1 VAPVGEGVP
10 AAPAVAP
17 AAPPPPVLAPAPPSA
32 GGPRLIVG
40 IQASLD
46 GDAWEP
52 VTIDELRQAAPA
64 LHEAG
69 GDAVVSSAGGEV
81 SGETVFEIASALRA
95 SGVPTHIAG
104 PS

>member
-1 VAPVGEGVP
+1 VP

-17 AAPPPPVLAPAPPSA
+17 AAPPPPDLPPTPPSG
-32 GGPRLIVG
+32 GGPRLIVRVGTDG

-46 GDAWEP
+46 GDVWEP
-52 VTIDELRQAAPA
+52 VTIEELRQAAPA
-64 LHEAG
+64 LHDAG

-81 SGETVFEIASALRA
+81 SGEAVFEIASALRA
-95 SGVPTHIAG
+95 SGVPTQTSR